1 MRPAVV
7 AKVLSLLC
15 AIVSLFMVFPILWSL
30 ADGSGDL
37 FPLLWGMG
45 AGLGVSALLFVV
57 GSKAKVG
64 DLGLREAFAVVSL
77 SWVLASAIAGIPY
90 LLNGTVPTYTEA
102 FFEAMSGFTTTGATV
117 LTDIQSNPRGI
128 LFWRDLTQWL
138 GGMGIIV
145 LSLAVLPFLK
155 VGGMQLYKAEVP
167 GPMPEKITPRVHQTA
182 LLLWG
187 VYLLLSLLQTSALLL
202 GGMSLFESLTHTFG
216 TMATGGFSPLNRSI
230 GQYGNAYF
238 EWVIILFMFLAGTN
252 FVLHFLLLRGDLG
265 AWWRNEEFR
274 FYVKLLAVAILLA
287 AAFLFSSG
295 TYEKLSDSIRY
306 GAFQVVSIVT
316 TTGFVTADFGL
327 WPNFLQYLLL
337 LLMFV
342 GGCAG
347 STVGGIKSMRIMV
360 LVKHVK
366 AELQRLLHPRAIF
379 TVRIG
384 GKVLEREVIS
394 SVTAFFVMYIGL
406 FALAAMA
413 MAALGLDVLTAIA
426 SAAAAIGNIGPALGS
441 VGPSSNYAHVPAAGK
456 WILSFC
462 MLLGRLEIYTVMML
476 FLPGTWRR

>member
-90 LLNGTVPTYTEA
+90 LLNGTVPTYTGA

-274 FYVKLLAVAILLA
+274 FYVKLLAVAVLLA

>member
-30 ADGSGDL
+30 VDGSGDL

-45 AGLGVSALLFVV
+45 AGLGVSTLLFMI

-128 LFWRDLTQWL
+128 LFWRNLTQWL

-274 FYVKLLAVAILLA
+274 FYVKLLAIAVLLA
-287 AAFLFSSG
+287 AAFLFLSG

-347 STVGGIKSMRIMV
+347 STVGGIKNMRIMV

>member
-1 MRPAVV
+1 V
-7 AKVLSLLC
+7 
-15 AIVSLFMVFPILWSL
+15 
-30 ADGSGDL
+30 
-37 FPLLWGMG
+37 
-45 AGLGVSALLFVV
+45 
-57 GSKAKVG
+57 
-64 DLGLREAFAVVSL
+64 
-77 SWVLASAIAGIPY
+77 
-90 LLNGTVPTYTEA
+90 
-102 FFEAMSGFTTTGATV
+102 
-117 LTDIQSNPRGI
+117 
-128 LFWRDLTQWL
+128 
-138 GGMGIIV
+138 
-145 LSLAVLPFLK
+145 
-155 VGGMQLYKAEVP
+155 
-167 GPMPEKITPRVHQTA
+167 
-182 LLLWG
+182 
-187 VYLLLSLLQTSALLL
+187 
-202 GGMSLFESLTHTFG
+202 
-216 TMATGGFSPLNRSI
+216 
-230 GQYGNAYF
+230 QYGNAYF

-252 FVLHFLLLRGDLG
+252 FVLHLLVLRGDLG

-274 FYVKLLAVAILLA
+274 FYVKLLAVAVLLA

-295 TYEKLSDSIRY
+295 TYEELSDSIRY

-406 FALAAMA
+406 FALAALA
-413 MAALGLDVLTAIA
+413 MAALGLDVQTAIA

-441 VGPSSNYAHVPAAGK
+441 VGPSSNYAHIPAAGK

>member
-30 ADGSGDL
+30 VDGSGDL

-117 LTDIQSNPRGI
+117 LTDIQSKPRGI
-128 LFWRDLTQWL
+128 LIWRDLTQWL

-347 STVGGIKSMRIMV
+347 STVGGIKNMRIMV

>member
-30 ADGSGDL
+30 VDGSGDL

-45 AGLGVSALLFVV
+45 AGLGVSTLLFVV

-128 LFWRDLTQWL
+128 LFWRALTQWL

-274 FYVKLLAVAILLA
+274 FYVKLLAVAVLLA

-426 SAAAAIGNIGPALGS
+426 SAATAIGNIGPALGS